1 MNPAAAGRDGPPRP
15 WGRWLATMGVAVLV
29 AGGCASA
36 GVWQWNRHE
45 QRSAAVAVLLANADA
60 APRPVADALA
70 DDRVA
75 PDEVW
80 SAVTARG
87 SYLPGSTV
95 LLRNR
100 PVQGQAGLHAL
111 AAFRVTGGD
120 LAGTVLVV
128 DRGFLPDASGTDVPE
143 PPGGEI
149 DLVARLRVPERPTER
164 DAPAGQVQVIAPEQV
179 RAAAPTPWQGPTAD
193 AYVTAL
199 TEDGAAPSDLSPL
212 EQPSTA
218 LGPHLSY
225 AFQWWVF
232 AAGALVGAA
241 ILLRRDARAAR
252 DHTPEDAATAA
263 GTRPMAAD
271 PAPRRRRRTAEDEE
285 DALLDAQESAARAA
299 AEATAARD
307 RRTS

>member
-1 MNPAAAGRDGPPRP
+1 MNPAAAGRAGPPRP
-15 WGRWLATMGVAVLV
+15 WGRWLATMAVAVLV
-29 AGGCASA
+29 AGGCATA
-36 GVWQWNRHE
+36 GVWQWHRHE

-60 APRPVADALA
+60 APTPVADALA

-80 SAVTARG
+80 LAVTARG
-87 SYLPGSTV
+87 SYLPGSAV

-111 AAFRVTGGD
+111 AAFRVTEGD

-128 DRGFLPDASGTDVPE
+128 DRGFLPDARGTDVPE

-193 AYVTAL
+193 AYATAL
-199 TEDGAAPSDLSPL
+199 TEDGASPADLSPL
-212 EQPSTA
+212 EQPSTD

-232 AAGALVGAA
+232 AAGALVGAV
-241 ILLRRDARAAR
+241 ILLRRDARSA
-252 DHTPEDAATAA
+252 DAGAQD
-263 GTRPMAAD
+263 D
-271 PAPRRRRRTAEDEE
+271 PAAPDPASRRRRPTAEDEE

-299 AEATAARD
+299 AEATATRD
-307 RRTS
+307 RQTS